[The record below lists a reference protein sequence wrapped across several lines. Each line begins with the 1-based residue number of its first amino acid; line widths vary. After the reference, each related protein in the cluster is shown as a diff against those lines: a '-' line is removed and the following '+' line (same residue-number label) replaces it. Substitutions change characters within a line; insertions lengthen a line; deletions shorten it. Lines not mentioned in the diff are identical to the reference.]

1 MADTSRASGSASA
14 TSHYH
19 EVYGGESAV
28 PLVFDGGSM
37 NFRAGFAGFNAP
49 HFTFP
54 TAITQL
60 PEQSRV
66 LIDFDAMSAYP
77 EHTIRPIERGV
88 ITNLDYMERVI
99 YNLSF
104 CALFIFIMNY
114 FRSGITLSTM
124 SCK

>member
-1 MADTSRASGSASA
+1 MDDTSSALA
-14 TSHYH
+14 TSITNFYH
-19 EVYGGESAV
+19 EWSGDDGAL

-37 NFRAGFAGFNAP
+37 NFKAGFAGEEVP
-49 HFTFP
+49 HAVFP

-60 PEQSRV
+60 PEQTRV

-99 YNLSF
+99 
-104 CALFIFIMNY
+104 
-114 FRSGITLSTM
+114 
-124 SCK
+124 